1 MPNRDEWVK
10 MVEKGYGPSAP
21 EAFKAQKNKSF
32 DKSERQEEIKRILA
46 ALPALREKLSFLP
59 DYRDLAKRLKD
70 AGAPFVPS
78 QLHVTREE
86 LTDSVLYAKEVRS
99 KYTSLWIAGRSG
111 PFARTLRR
119 PGRRRGSAGKRTD
132 GLTAQHISFFGGTV
146 MPKPK
151 LLKDLDLSREA
162 LAQLMDFSVLNS
174 DASRADID
182 KGIELSLKYHFKG
195 FHTNTFW
202 SAYVAERVAH
212 AGIEAGWPVAF
223 PFGCVSTDVK
233 VAEAKEGAR
242 LLKGKPWV
250 IDMVANSGMLKSGE
264 YEYYKNDIA
273 EIVKIAHDGG
283 AECKAIL
290 EVQLLSDDQI
300 RAAIELA
307 SEAGWTGSNPPPAAM
322 AVLPAPGQDHV
333 RNRARPREGQGRGHR
348 LLLDPDGRP
357 RLHAFR
363 RRAHRHPER
372 PGYHR
377 GYGPRR
383 PPASGLKDAR
393 QNRRLNA
400 KILRQHTASPKGRV

>member
-1 MPNRDEWVK
+1 
-10 MVEKGYGPSAP
+10 
-21 EAFKAQKNKSF
+21 
-32 DKSERQEEIKRILA
+32 
-46 ALPALREKLSFLP
+46 
-59 DYRDLAKRLKD
+59 
-70 AGAPFVPS
+70 
-78 QLHVTREE
+78 
-86 LTDSVLYAKEVRS
+86 
-99 KYTSLWIAGRSG
+99 
-111 PFARTLRR
+111 
-119 PGRRRGSAGKRTD
+119 
-132 GLTAQHISFFGGTV
+132 

-233 VAEAKEGAR
+233 IAEAKEGAR

-307 SEAGWTGSNPPPAAM
+307 SEAGVDWVKSSTGRHGGPSLRQVKIMCETAPDPVKVKVAGTGSFWTPMVVLGCMLFGVERIGTRNGPDIIEDM
-322 AVLPAPGQDHV
+322 ALVAPLL
-333 RNRARPREGQGRGHR
+333 QG
-348 LLLDPDGRP
+348 
-357 RLHAFR
+357 
-363 RRAHRHPER
+363 
-372 PGYHR
+372 
-377 GYGPRR
+377 
-383 PPASGLKDAR
+383 
-393 QNRRLNA
+393 
-400 KILRQHTASPKGRV
+400 